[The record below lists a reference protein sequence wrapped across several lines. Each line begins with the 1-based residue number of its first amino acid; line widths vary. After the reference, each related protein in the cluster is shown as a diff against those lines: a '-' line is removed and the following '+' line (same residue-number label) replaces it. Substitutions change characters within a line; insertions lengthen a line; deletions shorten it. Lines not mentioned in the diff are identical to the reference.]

1 MWVPKSV
8 AGVLCALYLL
18 FTALAVADD
27 LRRQP
32 TPLILGDTTTLIAL
46 PGLVVVMPLAQLLF
60 GATEINSR
68 NWLPVHVPAVL
79 ITAALVYLLGAAADW
94 LLAAVF
100 KLTSHTRLP

>member
-1 MWVPKSV
+1 M
-8 AGVLCALYLL
+8 
-18 FTALAVADD
+18 ADD
-27 LRRQP
+27 LRRKP
-32 TPLILGDTTTLIAL
+32 TPLILGDATTLIAL

-60 GATEINSR
+60 GVTEINSR

-100 KLTSHTRLP
+100 KPASPGRLR